1 MSEAQ
6 AIVTPRG
13 RLVGG
18 SFFKPTTTDFE
29 GRPLTDAQGNP
40 TQEYIMQVAFPKSD
54 PLTQTIIDAVNRA
67 ASVRGNGTAYPSH
80 AASYAFKIKDGDS
93 TVPDLSGKTPN
104 SKTGWAGHYVVTFK
118 TRFTPNIFR
127 IHGGQYVP
135 MAEAE
140 IKTGDYVKIA
150 ASFVD
155 NGNARKP
162 GLYANV
168 NSALFDGPGE
178 AIVSAGANPAAF
190 FGTPAGAPSPTP
202 TPVATP
208 TPAPT
213 PVATP
218 TPAPVLNYA
227 ILQPPTPPTPP
238 AGPQFTA
245 AGAALGAS
253 YEALIASGWND
264 ELLRANGYIV

>member
-1 MSEAQ
+1 MSAEPQ

-18 SFFKPTTTDFE
+18 SFFKPNTTDFE
-29 GRPLTDAQGNP
+29 GRPLTDSNGNP

-54 PLTQTIIDAVNRA
+54 PLTQSIIDAVNRA
-67 ASVRGNGTAYPSH
+67 AAVRGNGTAYPSH

-93 TVPDLSGKTPN
+93 TVPDLSGKSPN
-104 SKTGWAGHYVVTFK
+104 SKAGWAGHYVVTFK

-135 MAEAE
+135 MAENE
-140 IKTGDYVKIA
+140 IKTGDYIKIA

-162 GLYANV
+162 GLYANI

-190 FGTPAGAPSPTP
+190 FGTPAGAPAA
-202 TPVATP
+202 VATP
-208 TPAPT
+208 TPPA
-213 PVATP
+213 P
-218 TPAPVLNYA
+218 TPAPVPVPAPNPA
-227 ILQPPTPPTPP
+227 ILQPPTPP